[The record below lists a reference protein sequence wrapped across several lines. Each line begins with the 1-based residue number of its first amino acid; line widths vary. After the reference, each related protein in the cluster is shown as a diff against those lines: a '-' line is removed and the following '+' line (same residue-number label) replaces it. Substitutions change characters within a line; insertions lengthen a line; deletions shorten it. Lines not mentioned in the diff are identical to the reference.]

1 MERKDLLE
9 KKMDKKKLVV
19 KGIYKIMFMVI
30 VISCIFNIFYIN
42 SINTLCGT
50 YASTWLRILLMVSM
64 IFTIMFIWEV
74 YIPIYKKG

>member
-1 MERKDLLE
+1 
-9 KKMDKKKLVV
+9 MDKKKLVV

>member
-1 MERKDLLE
+1 
-9 KKMDKKKLVV
+9 MDEKKLVI

-30 VISCIFNIFYIN
+30 VISCILNIFYISN
-42 SINTLCGT
+42 INTLCGT
-50 YASTWLRILLMVSM
+50 YAPTWLRILLMVSM